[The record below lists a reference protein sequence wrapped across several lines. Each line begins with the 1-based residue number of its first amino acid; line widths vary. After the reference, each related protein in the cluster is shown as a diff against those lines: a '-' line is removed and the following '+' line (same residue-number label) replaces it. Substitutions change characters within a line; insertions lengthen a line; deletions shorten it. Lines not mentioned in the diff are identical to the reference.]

1 MSTSNR
7 AISYVDAILEATEIE
22 MARDNKVVLFGLD
35 VDDPKGTFGTTKGL
49 VEKFGADRCFG
60 TPLAED
66 AMTGVAVGLALAGFR
81 PIHNHYRM
89 DFAALAVNQLVNVA
103 AKTHAMS
110 GGIQNAPMVVRM
122 LIGKSWGNGAQ
133 HTQSLYPL
141 FMNIPGI
148 KICAPSTPYD
158 AKGCLE
164 YAVRDNNP
172 VIVVEHRLLYYRT
185 GPVPEGELLVEPGKA
200 RITVPGND
208 VTLVGISYQQL
219 ECMRASEYLKEVGV
233 SAEVIDPIWLSPL
246 DIDTIEASVRKTG
259 HLIVVDNSWTTC
271 GAGAEIISSLV
282 ERLGDVKWVARRM
295 GFAPTPCPT
304 TPSLEDHFYPTAQT
318 IAVAANDLVKGSAQ
332 DWLPDARPELAQV
345 EFKGPF

>member
-1 MSTSNR
+1 MSTNNR
-7 AISYVDAILEATEIE
+7 NISYVDAIREATEIE
-22 MARDNKVVLFGLD
+22 MDRDPKVVMFGLD

-49 VEKFGADRCFG
+49 TEKFGADRCFG

-66 AMTGVAVGLALAGFR
+66 AMTGVAVGMALAGYR

-89 DFAALAVNQLVNVA
+89 DFSTLAVNQLVNVA

-110 GGIQNAPMVVRM
+110 GGIQHAPMVVRM

-164 YAVRDNNP
+164 YAIRDNNP
-172 VIVVEHRLLYYRT
+172 VIMVEHRLLYYRV

-200 RITVPGND
+200 RVTAQGTDI
-208 VTLVGISYQQL
+208 TLVGISYQQL
-219 ECMRASEYLKEVGV
+219 ECLRAQKYLEDVGV
-233 SAEVIDPIWLSPL
+233 SAEVIDPIWLTPL
-246 DIDTIEASVRKTG
+246 DIDTIEASVRKTRR
-259 HLIVVDNSWTTC
+259 LIVVDNAWTTC
-271 GAGAEIISSLV
+271 GAGAEIVASLA
-282 ERLGDVKWVARRM
+282 ERITDIAWSVKRM

-304 TPSLEDHFYPTAQT
+304 TPTLEDHFYPNAQM
-318 IAVAANDLVKGSAQ
+318 IAAAANDLVKGSAQ
-332 DWLPDARPELAQV
+332 AWYPEEKDDLKAV

>member
-1 MSTSNR
+1 MSTNNR
-7 AISYVDAILEATEIE
+7 NISYVDAILEATEIE
-22 MARDNKVVLFGLD
+22 MARDPKVVMFGLD

-49 VEKFGADRCFG
+49 AEKFGADRCFG

-66 AMTGVAVGLALAGFR
+66 AMTGVAVGMALAGYR

-89 DFAALAVNQLVNVA
+89 DFSTLAVNQLVNVA

-110 GGIQNAPMVVRM
+110 GGIQHAPMVVRM

-164 YAVRDNNP
+164 YAIRDNNP
-172 VIVVEHRLLYYRT
+172 CIIVEHRLLYYRV
-185 GPVPEGELLVEPGKA
+185 GPVPEGELLVEPGRA
-200 RITVPGND
+200 RITATGTD

-219 ECMRASEYLKEVGV
+219 ECLRAQKYLEDVGI
-233 SAEVIDPIWLSPL
+233 SAEVIDPIWLTPL

-259 HLIVVDNSWTTC
+259 RLIVVDNAWTTC
-271 GAGAEIISSLV
+271 GAGAEIVAALA
-282 ERLGDVKWVARRM
+282 ERITDVAWSVKRM
-295 GFAPTPCPT
+295 GFAATPCPT
-304 TPSLEDHFYPTAQT
+304 TPTLEDHFYPNAQM
-318 IAVAANDLVKGSAQ
+318 IAATANDLVKGSAQ
-332 DWLPDARPELAQV
+332 GWYPEEKADLKAV

>member
-1 MSTSNR
+1 MSTNNR
-7 AISYVDAILEATEIE
+7 TLSYVDAIREATEIE
-22 MARDNKVVLFGLD
+22 MARDSNVVMFGLD

-49 VEKFGADRCFG
+49 VEKFGPNRCFG

-66 AMTGVAVGLALAGFR
+66 AMTGVAVGMALAGVR

-89 DFAALAVNQLVNVA
+89 DFSALAINQLVNVA

-110 GGIQNAPMVVRM
+110 GGAQHVPMVVRM

-172 VIVVEHRLLYYRT
+172 VIMVEHRMLYYST
-185 GPVPEGELLVEPGKA
+185 GHVPEGELLVAPGRA
-200 RITVPGND
+200 RITAAGND
-208 VTLVGISYQQL
+208 ITLVGISYQQM
-219 ECMRASEYLKEVGV
+219 ECLRAQNYLADIGI
-233 SAEVIDPIWLSPL
+233 SAEVIDPIWLNPL
-246 DIDTIEASVRKTG
+246 DIDTIEASVRRTNR
-259 HLIVVDNSWTTC
+259 LIVVDNAWTQC
-271 GAGAEIISSLV
+271 GAGSEIIASLH
-282 ERLGDVKWVARRM
+282 ERLAGTNWTAKRM

-304 TPSLEDHFYPTAQT
+304 TPTLEDHFYPTAQS
-318 IAVAANDLVKGSAQ
+318 IASAANDMVAGSPQ
-332 DWLPDARPELAQV
+332 NWIPEPKPELKSV
-345 EFKGPF
+345 VFKGPF

>member
-7 AISYVDAILEATEIE
+7 TLSYVDAIREATEIE
-22 MARDNKVVLFGLD
+22 MSRDEKVVMFGLD

-49 VEKFGADRCFG
+49 AEKFGADRCFG

-66 AMTGVAVGLALAGFR
+66 AMTGIAIGMSLAGYR

-110 GGIQNAPMVVRM
+110 GGVQNAPLVVRM
-122 LIGKSWGNGAQ
+122 LIGKSWGNGSQ

-148 KICAPSTPYD
+148 KICAPTTPYD
-158 AKGCLE
+158 VKGCLE

-172 VIVVEHRLLYYRT
+172 CIIVEHRMLYYST
-185 GPVPEGELLVEPGKA
+185 GYVPEGELLVAPGKA

-208 VTLVGISYQQL
+208 ITLVGISYQQI
-219 ECMRASEYLKEVGV
+219 ECIRAANYLADKGV
-233 SAEVIDPIWLSPL
+233 SAEVIDPIWLNPL
-246 DIDTIEASVRKTG
+246 DLDTIEASVRKTG
-259 HLIVVDNSWTTC
+259 HLVVVDNAWTMC
-271 GAGAEIISSLV
+271 GAGAEIIASLV
-282 ERLGDVKWVARRM
+282 ERLHDIKWSAKRM

-304 TPSLEDHFYPTAQT
+304 TPTLEDYFYPTGQT
-318 IAVAANDLVKGSAQ
+318 IAATAYNLINGSPQ
-332 DWLPDARPELAQV
+332 EWLPEPKAELKEV

>member
-7 AISYVDAILEATEIE
+7 SINYVDAIREATEIE
-22 MARDNKVVLFGLD
+22 MARDEKVVIFGLD

-49 VEKFGADRCFG
+49 VEKFGASRCFG

-66 AMTGVAVGLALAGFR
+66 CMTGVAVGMALAGYR

-110 GGIQNAPMVVRM
+110 GGVQHAPMVVRM

-164 YAVRDNNP
+164 YAIRDNNP
-172 VIVVEHRLLYYRT
+172 VVIVEHRMLYYST
-185 GPVPEGELLVEPGKA
+185 GYVPEGELLVEPGRA
-200 RITVPGND
+200 RVTAKGSD

-219 ECMRASEYLKEVGV
+219 ECLRAQNYLADIGV
-233 SAEVIDPIWLSPL
+233 SAEVIDPIWLNPL
-246 DIDTIEASVRKTG
+246 DIDTIEASVRKTKN
-259 HLIVVDNSWTTC
+259 LIVVDNAWTMC
-271 GAGAEIISSLV
+271 GAGSEIIAQLH
-282 ERLGDVKWVARRM
+282 ERLGDVSWRSKRM

-304 TPSLEDHFYPTAQT
+304 TPSLEDHFYPDSLR
-318 IAVAANDLVKGSAQ
+318 IASAANDLVKGSPQ
-332 DWLPDARPELAQV
+332 GWVPTPKPELKSV

>member
-1 MSTSNR
+1 MSTNNR
-7 AISYVDAILEATEIE
+7 SISYVDAIREATEIE
-22 MARDNKVVLFGLD
+22 MTRDAKVVMFGLD

-66 AMTGVAVGLALAGFR
+66 CMTGVAVGMALAGYR

-110 GGIQNAPMVVRM
+110 GGVQNAPMVVRM

-148 KICAPSTPYD
+148 KVCAPSTPYD

-172 VIVVEHRLLYYRT
+172 VVMVEHRMLYYST
-185 GPVPEGELLVEPGKA
+185 GYVPEGELLVEPGRA
-200 RITVPGND
+200 RITNPGTD
-208 VTLVGISYQQL
+208 VTLVGISYQQV
-219 ECMRASEYLKEVGV
+219 ECLRAANYLADKGI
-233 SAEVIDPIWLSPL
+233 SAEVIDPIWLNPL
-246 DIDTIEASVRKTG
+246 DIDTIEKSVRKTR
-259 HLIVVDNSWTTC
+259 HLVVVDNAWTQC
-271 GAGAEIISSLV
+271 GAGSEIVAALA
-282 ERLGDVKWVARRM
+282 ERLTDIRWSVKRM

-304 TPSLEDHFYPTAQT
+304 TPTLEDHFYPNAQGIASTAY
-318 IAVAANDLVKGSAQ
+318 DLVKNSPQG
-332 DWLPDARPELAQV
+332 WIPELKEELKEV

>member
-1 MSTSNR
+1 MSTNNR
-7 AISYVDAILEATEIE
+7 SISYVEAIREATAIE
-22 MARDNKVVLFGLD
+22 MSRDSNVVLFGLD

-49 VEKFGADRCFG
+49 AEEFGADRCFG

-66 AMTGVAVGLALAGFR
+66 GMTGVAVGMALAGLR

-89 DFAALAVNQLVNVA
+89 DFAALAMNQLINVA

-110 GGIQNAPMVVRM
+110 GGVQHVPMVVRM
-122 LIGKSWGNGAQ
+122 LIGKSWGNGSQ

-164 YAVRDNNP
+164 YAIRDNNP
-172 VIVVEHRLLYYRT
+172 VVMVEHRMLYYST
-185 GPVPEGELLVEPGKA
+185 GHVPEGELLVPPGRA
-200 RITVPGND
+200 RVLVPGQD
-208 VTLVGISYQQL
+208 VTLVGISYQSV
-219 ECMRASEYLKEVGV
+219 ECMRAQNYLADIGI
-233 SAEVIDPIWLSPL
+233 SAEVIDPIWLSPI
-246 DIDTIEASVRKTG
+246 DIDTIEASVRRTKN
-259 HLIVVDNSWTTC
+259 LVVVDNAWTTC
-271 GAGAEIISSLV
+271 GAGSEIIASLH
-282 ERLGDVKWVARRM
+282 ERLGDTVWRAKRL

-304 TPSLEDHFYPTAQT
+304 TPSLEDHFYPTGQS
-318 IAVAANDLVKGSAQ
+318 IAAAANDLVNGHAQ
-332 DWLPDARPELAQV
+332 NWYPTAKDELKSV

>member
-1 MSTSNR
+1 MSTNNR
-7 AISYVDAILEATEIE
+7 NISYVDAILEATEIE
-22 MARDNKVVLFGLD
+22 MARDPKVVMFGLD

-49 VEKFGADRCFG
+49 AEKFGADRCFG

-66 AMTGVAVGLALAGFR
+66 AMTGVAVGMALAGYR

-89 DFAALAVNQLVNVA
+89 DFSTLAVNQLVNVA

-110 GGIQNAPMVVRM
+110 GGIQHAPMVVRM

-164 YAVRDNNP
+164 YAIRDNNP
-172 VIVVEHRLLYYRT
+172 VIMVEHRLLYYRV

-200 RITVPGND
+200 RITAPGTD
-208 VTLVGISYQQL
+208 ITLVGISYQQL
-219 ECMRASEYLKEVGV
+219 ECLRAQKYLEDVGV
-233 SAEVIDPIWLSPL
+233 SAEVIDPIWLTPL

-259 HLIVVDNSWTTC
+259 RLIVVDNAWTTC
-271 GAGAEIISSLV
+271 GAGAEIVASLA
-282 ERLGDVKWVARRM
+282 ERITDMAWSVKRM

-304 TPSLEDHFYPTAQT
+304 TPTLEDHFYPNAQM
-318 IAVAANDLVKGSAQ
+318 IAAAANDLVRGSAQ
-332 DWLPDARPELAQV
+332 GWYPEEKADLKAV

>member
-1 MSTSNR
+1 MSTNNR
-7 AISYVDAILEATEIE
+7 EISYVDAIREATEIE
-22 MARDNKVVLFGLD
+22 MSRDPNVVLFGLD

-49 VEKFGADRCFG
+49 VEKFGANRCFG

-66 AMTGVAVGLALAGFR
+66 AMTGVAVGMALAGVR

-110 GGIQNAPMVVRM
+110 GGVQHAPMVVRM

-172 VIVVEHRLLYYRT
+172 VIVVEHRLLYYRV
-185 GPVPEGELLVEPGKA
+185 GPVPEGEVLVEPGRA
-200 RITVPGND
+200 RVTVKGTD
-208 VTLVGISYQQL
+208 VTIVGISYQQL
-219 ECMRASEYLKEVGV
+219 EAMRAAEYLKDIGI
-233 SAEVIDPIWLSPL
+233 SAEVIDPIWLTPL
-246 DIDTIEASVRKTG
+246 DIDTIEQSVRRTKK
-259 HLIVVDNSWTTC
+259 LIVVDNAWTQC
-271 GAGAEIISSLV
+271 GAGAEIVACLQ
-282 ERLGDVKWVARRM
+282 ERMGNMSWQVRRL

-304 TPSLEDHFYPTAQT
+304 TPTLEDHFYPNAQK
-318 IAVAANDLVKGSAQ
+318 IAAVANDLIKGSAQ
-332 DWLPDARPELAQV
+332 GWLPEERQDLKQV

>member
-1 MSTSNR
+1 MSTNNR
-7 AISYVDAILEATEIE
+7 TLNYVDAIREATEIE
-22 MARDNKVVLFGLD
+22 MARDAKVVMFGLD

-49 VEKFGADRCFG
+49 VEKFGANRCFG

-66 AMTGVAVGLALAGFR
+66 AMTGVAVGMALAGYR

-89 DFAALAVNQLVNVA
+89 DFAALAINQLVNVA

-158 AKGCLE
+158 VKGCLE
-164 YAVRDNNP
+164 YAVRDDNP
-172 VIVVEHRLLYYRT
+172 CIIVEHRMLYYST
-185 GPVPEGELLVEPGKA
+185 GYVPEGELLVAPGKA
-200 RITVPGND
+200 RITNPGED
-208 VTLVGISYQQL
+208 VTLVGISYQQV
-219 ECMRASEYLKEVGV
+219 ECLRAANYLADKGI
-233 SAEVIDPIWLSPL
+233 SAEVIDPIWLTPL
-246 DIDTIEASVRKTG
+246 DIDTIETSVRKTKN
-259 HLIVVDNSWTTC
+259 LIVVDNAWIQC
-271 GAGAEIISSLV
+271 GAGSEIVSALA
-282 ERLGDVKWVARRM
+282 ERLPDVRWSVKRM

-304 TPSLEDHFYPTAQT
+304 TPTLEDHFYPTGQT
-318 IAVAANDLVKGSAQ
+318 IAATAYDLVHGVSCG
-332 DWLPDARPELAQV
+332 WMPELKAELKEV

>member
-1 MSTSNR
+1 MSTNNR
-7 AISYVDAILEATEIE
+7 ILSYVDAIREATEIE
-22 MARDNKVVLFGLD
+22 MSRDPNVVMFGLD

-49 VEKFGADRCFG
+49 TEKFGANRCFG

-66 AMTGVAVGLALAGFR
+66 AMTGVAVGMALAGLR

-89 DFAALAVNQLVNVA
+89 DFSALAINQLVNVA

-110 GGIQNAPMVVRM
+110 GGAQHVPMVVRM

-172 VIVVEHRLLYYRT
+172 VIMVEHRMLYYST
-185 GPVPEGELLVEPGKA
+185 GHVPENELLVAPGKA
-200 RITVPGND
+200 RITATGD
-208 VTLVGISYQQL
+208 DITLVGISYQQM
-219 ECMRASEYLKEVGV
+219 ECLRAQNYLADIGIK
-233 SAEVIDPIWLSPL
+233 AEVIDPIWLNPL
-246 DIDTIEASVRKTG
+246 DIDTIEASVRRTKR
-259 HLIVVDNSWTTC
+259 LIVVDNAWTMC
-271 GAGAEIISSLV
+271 GAGSEIIASLH
-282 ERLGDVKWVARRM
+282 ERLSDISWTSKRL

-304 TPSLEDHFYPTAQT
+304 TPTLEDYFYPTAQG
-318 IAVAANDLVKGSAQ
+318 IASAANDMVHGSPQ
-332 DWLPDARPELAQV
+332 NWIPEPKPELKSV
-345 EFKGPF
+345 VFKGPF